1 MRHTVLIIDDD
12 PLLVTLQKKLTQR
25 IGPVDVAHAD
35 DGFQALHFLAEIE
48 PDIVFLDID
57 MPGLDGWLLC
67 EILHKVDRWA
77 HIPIILQSAL
87 VGEEN
92 IKRGLSLGARSYIEK
107 PFTEDKLRQV
117 LERYLPQEE
126 DEAAADDTLAALP
139 PLVQNLAQATVQVLN
154 LVTGT
159 HPTVTLDNN
168 PNSDLAA
175 SEWEH
180 LIQFELRGSDGV
192 SVEMAVPNTV
202 LSAASAILH
211 PDDPPIELT
220 DELKPIAEMLAEGM
234 IANSKRLSPMRAE
247 NFTQRSN
254 DILSPIKEQSQLISL
269 QTPDG
274 SFPLLLTPKI

>member
-1 MRHTVLIIDDD
+1 M
-12 PLLVTLQKKLTQR
+12 
-25 IGPVDVAHAD
+25 
-35 DGFQALHFLAEIE
+35 
-48 PDIVFLDID
+48 FLDID

-77 HIPIILQSAL
+77 HIPIILQSAF
-87 VGEEN
+87 GW
-92 IKRGLSLGARSYIEK
+92 RGKHQTWSLPRRALLYRK
-107 PFTEDKLRQV
+107 AFTEDKLRQV

-192 SVEMAVPNTV
+192 LGRDGGSKYRVVRGIRD
-202 LSAASAILH
+202 S
-211 PDDPPIELT
+211 PPRRPS
-220 DELKPIAEMLAEGM
+220 D
-234 IANSKRLSPMRAE
+234 RAY
-247 NFTQRSN
+247 
-254 DILSPIKEQSQLISL
+254 
-269 QTPDG
+269 
-274 SFPLLLTPKI
+274 